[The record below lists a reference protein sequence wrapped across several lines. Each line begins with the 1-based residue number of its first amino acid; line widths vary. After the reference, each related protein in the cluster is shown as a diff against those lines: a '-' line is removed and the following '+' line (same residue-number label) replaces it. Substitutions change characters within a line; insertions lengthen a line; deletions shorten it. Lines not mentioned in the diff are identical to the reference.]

1 MKRILVI
8 EDEELIREELCLMLK
23 NSGYKAEKITD
34 FHQVTEQ
41 ILSLAP
47 DLILLDL
54 NLPGESGFHICKQV
68 KNKSSF
74 PILVLTSREQLKD
87 EVLAL
92 ELGADEYLTKPFRK
106 ERLLIRIENL
116 LRRYRGRENLLERD
130 EFLLDKNTYTLY
142 IHGHSVVLPQN
153 QGKLLEAFLVSPEK
167 VISKEELTL
176 ILWGTTEYIDENALQ
191 VNITRLRKAMKEVGM
206 PYQVEAVR
214 GVGYRLAKSNRLTYH
229 ASDDRLSYDDENGD
243 LGETLL

>member
-1 MKRILVI
+1 VV

-23 NSGYKAEKITD
+23 NSGYKAERITD

-68 KNKSSF
+68 KKRSSL
-74 PILVLTSREQLKD
+74 PILVLTSR
-87 EVLAL
+87 
-92 ELGADEYLTKPFRK
+92 ADEYLTKPFRK
-106 ERLLIRIENL
+106 ERLLVRIENL
-116 LRRYRGRENLLERD
+116 LRRYRGRKNFLERD

-142 IHGHSVVLPQN
+142 IHGHSVILAQN

-167 VISKEELTL
+167 ILTKDELSLTL
-176 ILWGTTEYIDENALQ
+176 WETTEYIDENALQ
-191 VNITRLRKAMKEVGM
+191 VNITRLRKVMKEVKM
-206 PYQVEAVR
+206 PYKIKAVR
-214 GVGYRLAKSNRLTYH
+214 GLGYRLAKCET
-229 ASDDRLSYDDENGD
+229 DDNADDLAND
-243 LGETLL
+243 D

>member
-1 MKRILVI
+1 VV

-23 NSGYKAEKITD
+23 NSGYKAERITD

-68 KNKSSF
+68 KKRSSL

-106 ERLLIRIENL
+106 ERLLVRIENL
-116 LRRYRGRENLLERD
+116 LRRYRGRKNFLERD

-142 IHGHSVVLPQN
+142 IHGHSVILAQN

-167 VISKEELTL
+167 ILTKDELSLTL
-176 ILWGTTEYIDENALQ
+176 WETTEYIDENALQ
-191 VNITRLRKAMKEVGM
+191 VNITRLRKVMKEVKM
-206 PYQVEAVR
+206 PYKIKAVR
-214 GVGYRLAKSNRLTYH
+214 GLGYRLAKCET
-229 ASDDRLSYDDENGD
+229 DDNADDLAND
-243 LGETLL
+243 D